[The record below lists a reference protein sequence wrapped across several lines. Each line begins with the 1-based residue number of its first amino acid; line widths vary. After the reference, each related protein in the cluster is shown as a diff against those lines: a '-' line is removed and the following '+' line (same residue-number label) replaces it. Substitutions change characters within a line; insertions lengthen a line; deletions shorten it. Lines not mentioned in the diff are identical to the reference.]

1 MQGLLTN
8 TLYLYIFCNTVK
20 ECRTPF
26 PGIYTVAIPN
36 DYTVTYGAIY
46 NYECIDGY
54 ETRDSYQT
62 KCMADGTWSLEA
74 GPTCKGTRIMQA
86 RQS

>member
-1 MQGLLTN
+1 MQSLLTN
-8 TLYLYIFCNTVK
+8 NFYPFVSFNTVK
-20 ECRTPF
+20 ECRIP
-26 PGIYTVAIPN
+26 PSGIHTTAIPK
-36 DYTVTYGAIY
+36 DYTATYGTIY